1 VPEKYQFTTFLQA
14 RLKESY
20 YDDNEL
26 GFGIHKNGL
35 ATLGVS
41 HSGILSIDEAKLI
54 TGKLTYKF
62 ADCVFPVLN
71 EVQRSLLSSV
81 YDEKEIMSAPH
92 KIYSYS
98 LIKGICPEWDYNS
111 TDEILQKHP
120 HVIDALTDWIID
132 HTTMGNC
139 QIFMGMA
146 AVLCLGD
153 PDEETDNILKF
164 ILYLQTC
171 MKTSQRLHSLLWSL
185 RKRIQNIRNNI
196 KNSNY
201 KTLKENNELICELND
216 NLSKIKVFD
225 ELLRN
230 ETDEMT
236 SLWDKIHFEDSR
248 FKERISENF
257 RDEVEKSENREATIQ
272 QLTEELNV
280 LTSEV
285 ENRLELIMT
294 RDNMRLNIILLIL
307 TVISVLGVAEVVG
320 FTEEQWKVVVV
331 VLLPFVFLTVF
342 YMRNFLKN
350 FNKRDK
356 KTNK

>member
-1 VPEKYQFTTFLQA
+1 
-14 RLKESY
+14 
-20 YDDNEL
+20 
-26 GFGIHKNGL
+26 
-35 ATLGVS
+35 
-41 HSGILSIDEAKLI
+41 
-54 TGKLTYKF
+54 
-62 ADCVFPVLN
+62 
-71 EVQRSLLSSV
+71 
-81 YDEKEIMSAPH
+81 
-92 KIYSYS
+92 
-98 LIKGICPEWDYNS
+98 
-111 TDEILQKHP
+111 
-120 HVIDALTDWIID
+120 
-132 HTTMGNC
+132 
-139 QIFMGMA
+139 
-146 AVLCLGD
+146 
-153 PDEETDNILKF
+153 
-164 ILYLQTC
+164 